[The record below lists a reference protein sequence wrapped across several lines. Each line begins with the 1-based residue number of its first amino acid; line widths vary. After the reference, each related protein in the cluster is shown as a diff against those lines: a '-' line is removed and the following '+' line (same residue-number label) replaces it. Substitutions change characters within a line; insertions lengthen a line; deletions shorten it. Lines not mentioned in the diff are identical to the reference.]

1 MRAFIK
7 KPLTEYGLKLSLG
20 NLSKL
25 GRTDAE
31 KIAIVNRSV
40 EHNWQGFFGI
50 KEESSYQKPVQP
62 ENVTTDKID
71 YSLPQEFLDILN
83 K

>member
-7 KPLTEYGLKLSLG
+7 KPLTEYGLKLL
-20 NLSKL
+20 LSKL
-25 GRTDAE
+25 SKIGRTDAE

-50 KEESSYQKPVQP
+50 KEETTYQKPVQP